1 MGPKKSAADWGAI
14 PTDPYSHSPSHS
26 GAQQPG
32 MTGFAKEEVLARPF
46 ELGLR
51 VDAGVISL
59 DPTLVHPGE
68 MDREER
74 IVRFRNV
81 SGVIEDVELPADSF
95 ILSCCQIPIVVKRGK
110 DETTTISFS
119 DGTVVPSEG
128 LTVDVRTSGEI
139 FRRTGLVQK
148 VEFTISE

>member
-1 MGPKKSAADWGAI
+1 M
-14 PTDPYSHSPSHS
+14 
-26 GAQQPG
+26 
-32 MTGFAKEEVLARPF
+32 ARPF

-68 MDREER
+68 MDREA

-110 DETTTISFS
+110 EETTTISFS
-119 DGTVVPSEG
+119 DGTVVPSE
-128 LTVDVRTSGEI
+128 DSR
-139 FRRTGLVQK
+139 
-148 VEFTISE
+148 